1 MFGANAAEWL
11 FAILVIIIFT
21 NRYLFGSLARMLDRR
36 TQTGFG
42 QDPVVWPEVTIVVPV
57 YNEGPTVID
66 TARSFAALDYPSD
79 KLKVVFVDDVSTDG
93 TYDYLKQ
100 AEQLFPWMRV
110 DRNPHN
116 MGKRLGIKRAV
127 LTINSPLIMSV
138 DSDVI
143 VDRKALRR
151 LVRHMHSTGV
161 DAVGGC
167 VFVSNADTNW
177 LTKMQAVK
185 YWVGYQFLKNVE
197 NTFSHV
203 MCLSGCLTLYKREAL
218 EAVDEDV
225 ADRRFLGEEV
235 KYGEDRF
242 LTRKLVERGYRTRL
256 TFDAHCFT
264 KAPSTLG
271 NYFSQQLRWRRSN
284 LIDLITAIPNVNKF
298 NIYVLIHY
306 LSMGM
311 LLMFYPMVLFAEFMR
326 LGFMIPMMLHGLL
339 AATFGV
345 AYELNKHKL
354 PEMARTD
361 GVWFMAMAFVFPVLY
376 LTMTPLGLATL
387 ATTSWETRGSAK
399 KKAVKSAAVAK

>member
-1 MFGANAAEWL
+1 MIGIASAEWL
-11 FAILVIIIFT
+11 FAILVLIIFM
-21 NRYLFGSLARMLDRR
+21 NRYLFGSLARMLDKR
-36 TQTGFG
+36 TKAGFG
-42 QDPVVWPEVTIVVPV
+42 EDPKVWPEVTIIVPV
-57 YNEGPTVID
+57 FNEGSDVIQ
-66 TARSFAALDYPSD
+66 TAKSFSELEYPQD
-79 KLKVVFVDDVSTDG
+79 KLKVVFVDDVSTDD
-93 TYDYLKQ
+93 TYDYLQIAVKD
-100 AEQLFPWMRV
+100 FPNMRV
-110 DRNPHN
+110 DQNPHN

-127 LTINSPLIMSV
+127 LTVDSPLIMSV

-143 VDRKALRR
+143 VDKKALRL
-151 LVRHMHSTGV
+151 LVRHLHSTGV

-167 VFVSNADTNW
+167 VFVSNADVNW

-242 LTRKLVERGYRTRL
+242 LTRKLVERGYKTRL

-264 KAPSTLG
+264 KAPSTMA
-271 NYFSQQLRWRRSN
+271 NYLSQQLRWRRSN
-284 LIDLITAIPNVNKF
+284 LIDLITAIPHLHNF
-298 NIYVLIHY
+298 NPYVVVHY
-306 LSMGM
+306 LAMGL
-311 LLMFYPMVLFAEFMR
+311 LLMFYPMVLFAEFTR
-326 LGFMIPMMLHGLL
+326 LGFMIPMILHGLL
-339 AATFGV
+339 AAAFGV
-345 AYELNKHKL
+345 AYELHKHKL
-354 PEMARTD
+354 PKMARTD

-387 ATTSWETRGSAK
+387 ATTSWETRGGKKK
-399 KKAVKSAAVAK
+399 KKAVVA